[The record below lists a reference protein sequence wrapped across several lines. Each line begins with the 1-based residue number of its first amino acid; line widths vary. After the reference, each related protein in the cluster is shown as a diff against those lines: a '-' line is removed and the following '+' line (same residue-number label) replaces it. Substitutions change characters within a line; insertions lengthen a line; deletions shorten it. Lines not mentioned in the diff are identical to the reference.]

1 MNYKVV
7 KIEDEKSVKLKL
19 MATSKLLQTCY
30 GKHEN
35 INQYTEANQY
45 AKAVLKTPVNTY
57 YNDVAVKVFPIKE
70 YTA

>member
-1 MNYKVV
+1 
-7 KIEDEKSVKLKL
+7 